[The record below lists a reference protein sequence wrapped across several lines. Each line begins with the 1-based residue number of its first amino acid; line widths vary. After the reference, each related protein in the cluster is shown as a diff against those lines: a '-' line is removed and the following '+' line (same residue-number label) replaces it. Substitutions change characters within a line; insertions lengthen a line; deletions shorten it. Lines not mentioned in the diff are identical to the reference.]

1 MNVPEHSKRAV
12 IPHIIVKDA
21 AAAIRF
27 YASAFGASEL
37 FRLNS
42 DDGTIVHAEVSVQ
55 GSTLMLSDPH
65 PPYSPPG
72 PGGASVILHVYV
84 PHVDDLTAQAV
95 AAGAELLEP
104 ATDMPYGARQST
116 LRDPF
121 GHVWIFLTPLQ
132 A

>member
-1 MNVPEHSKRAV
+1 MNIPEHYKSTV
-12 IPHIIVKDA
+12 IPHIIVKEA
-21 AAAIRF
+21 AAAIQF

-42 DDGTIVHAEVSVQ
+42 DDGTIAHAEVSVQ

-65 PPYSPPG
+65 APYSPPG

-84 PHVDDLTAQAV
+84 PDVDDLTAQAV
-95 AAGAELLEP
+95 AAGAGLLEP
-104 ATDMPYGARQST
+104 PADMPYGARQST

-121 GHVWIFLTPLQ
+121 GHVWIFLTPVQ